1 MSNAS
6 KVLNAIV
13 CLLLLL
19 FGIVVAI
26 FSENPTEGA
35 VFFGLMAASALFHF
49 LSKRIRFMLVFEGLS
64 VIAIILAVMSML

>member
-1 MSNAS
+1 MSSVS

-13 CLLLLL
+13 SLLLLL

-26 FSENPTEGA
+26 YCENPIDGA
-35 VFFGLMAASALFHF
+35 IFFGLMSASALFHF

-64 VIAIILAVMSML
+64 VLAIILAVMTIA